1 MTKEGANNMKALLT
15 VFTVLMLMFSAQV
28 FADRYSDESE
38 DAPNEADTDEAEDVP
53 KNDEG

>member
-1 MTKEGANNMKALLT
+1 MKALLT
-15 VFTVLMLMFSAQV
+15 LFTVLMLMFSAQV

-38 DAPNEADTDEAEDVP
+38 DVPNDTDTDDAEDVP

>member
-1 MTKEGANNMKALLT
+1 MKALST

-38 DAPNEADTDEAEDVP
+38 EAPSEADTDEAEDVP
-53 KNDEG
+53 KTAEG

>member
-1 MTKEGANNMKALLT
+1 MKALLT
-15 VFTVLMLMFSAQV
+15 LFTVLMLMFSAQV
-28 FADRYSDESE
+28 FADRYSDEPE